1 MKNNKISLRNTFYLV
16 SILLLVNIIGIAIV
30 RLVSFNYEI
39 DSNCYSRRTSSWL
52 LRPPFFVTN
61 NESSLFHTIPE
72 GEYTFKLDSYDQEVD
87 KFYYLTVY
95 DSFMDLSPTKYEF
108 SDKNEVSVYLEQGNR
123 VKIHTWNPVFTPQ
136 RASICIV

>member
-1 MKNNKISLRNTFYLV
+1 M

-30 RLVSFNYEI
+30 RHVTFNFGI

-72 GEYTFKLDSYDQEVD
+72 GEYTFKLDSDDQNLD

-95 DSFMDLSPTKYEF
+95 DSFIDLSPTKYEF
-108 SDKNEVSVYLEQGNR
+108 SDTNDVSVYLEQGNR
-123 VKIHTWNPVFTPQ
+123 VKIHTLNPVFTPQ
-136 RASICIV
+136 RASICFV